1 MAVLAQHLSLHVA
14 LAVFCSTG
22 SENFGT
28 ASSFAARSV
37 LVVHVVANPLSQFVV
52 EGLS

>member
-1 MAVLAQHLSLHVA
+1 VAVLAQHLSLHVA

-22 SENFGT
+22 RENFGT

-37 LVVHVVANPLSQFVV
+37 LVVVANPLSQFVV